1 MSLPDGTL
9 ELQDIEKTYAT
20 GEVTTQVLRGIN
32 LTAGSGET
40 LAIIGP
46 SGSGKSTL
54 LHIVGSLDKP
64 TAGQVRLD
72 GRSITELEGSA
83 LAKFRAMDVGFVFQD
98 HHLLPQL
105 TALENVLLPVLALGD
120 TDQGRDRA
128 WRLLERMGIDGRATS
143 FPSQMSGGE
152 RQRTA
157 IARAMI
163 NAPRLL
169 LCDEPSGNLDRE
181 TAAPIITLFLE
192 LAEEEDV
199 TILMATHN
207 LAHAREFS
215 RCLRLLDGVLVEVGD
230 GHIEAEGASR

>member
-1 MSLPDGTL
+1 MPVSDGML
-9 ELQDIEKTYAT
+9 ELQSIEKTYVT
-20 GEVTTQVLRGIN
+20 GEVTARVLRGVN

-40 LAIIGP
+40 LALIGP

-64 TAGQVRLD
+64 TSGRVSLD
-72 GRSITELEGSA
+72 GRIITELQGST

-120 TDQGRDRA
+120 TDQGQERA
-128 WRLLERMGIDGRATS
+128 WRLLERVGITERAAA
-143 FPSQMSGGE
+143 FPAHMSGGE

-181 TAAPIITLFLE
+181 TAAPIIALFLE

-199 TILMATHN
+199 TVIMATHN

-215 RCLRLLDGVLVEVGD
+215 RCLRLRDGVLVEID
-230 GHIEAEGASR
+230 EAGIDEIGEPR